1 MCKLQEFGQRKR
13 QSGQFCGVA
22 GLGRCFLEV
31 AQRSKLDRLW
41 TRTEKQCT
49 MMASQEKKWS
59 LFKDRKGLSW
69 RSSYILSCNRPVGG
83 GSCKSNGCGAIG
95 EPEQAPGAVVEVGRL
110 CFGLSTHLSGV
121 LKEKGPPGGCG
132 RQGL

>member
-1 MCKLQEFGQRKR
+1 
-13 QSGQFCGVA
+13 
-22 GLGRCFLEV
+22 
-31 AQRSKLDRLW
+31 
-41 TRTEKQCT
+41 

-110 CFGLSTHLSGV
+110 CFGNLSGV
-121 LKEKGPPGGCG
+121 LKEKGPLAAMGGRDCSS
-132 RQGL
+132 GLQFSQRS